1 MSHIDSN
8 DGALNNSRLQ
18 ASRQVGRGFTLVEL
32 LVVIAIIGVLM
43 AATFPALMASRETAR
58 RNLCR
63 ANMAQLLLALQSYE
77 NGFEVFPAGVIN
89 PNGPIRSEPVGLH
102 QSWVIAAL
110 PYFDEQNVYKLI
122 DLSKSV
128 YDPANQQAR
137 EYWPHTL
144 ICPSEPNDVRGASSY
159 AGCHHDVEA
168 PIAADNR
175 GVLFLNSQIR
185 RDDVTDGM
193 AHTFFLGEK
202 RDASG
207 DLGWMSGT
215 RATLRNTGL
224 PLNAPQSEAV
234 AASPPSEPGAKVDQ
248 PAANPDADPMYV
260 GGFASAHVGGAH
272 MGFGD
277 GNVQFVIDD
286 IDLLLWQRMANR
298 SDGQLSEHGERAK

>member
-1 MSHIDSN
+1 MSNRVLNYDALKDS
-8 DGALNNSRLQ
+8 ALQTRRPL
-18 ASRQVGRGFTLVEL
+18 ARGFTLVEL

-89 PNGPIRSEPVGLH
+89 PDGPIRSEPIGLH

-128 YDPANQQAR
+128 YDPANEQAR
-137 EYWPHTL
+137 DHWPHSL
-144 ICPSEPNDVRGASSY
+144 ICPSEPDDVRGATSY

-185 RDDVTDGM
+185 RNDVTDGM

-202 RDASG
+202 RDAAG

-224 PLNAPQSEAV
+224 PLNAPPAEAV
-234 AASPPSEPGAKVDQ
+234 VASQPVEPGAKVEQ
-248 PAANPDADPMYV
+248 TAANPDADPLYV
-260 GGFASAHVGGAH
+260 GGFASAHAGGAH

-277 GNVQFVIDD
+277 GNVQFVTDD
-286 IDLLLWQRMANR
+286 IDMVLWQRMANR